1 MKCFAIAVFAAALL
15 SPALAQSPS
24 PYQDQ
29 KVREGV
35 VARMADQCI
44 QSSKAKYGLPGDQFQ
59 QGCLCFARTM
69 VDSINSE
76 EYDALLLGKVPES
89 LDRKKPRPSPIVHS
103 RRGEFASGTDKAAV
117 LNFMQKQ

>member
-44 QSSKAKYGLPGDQFQ
+44 PKFKGQVRST
-59 QGCLCFARTM
+59 R
-69 VDSINSE
+69 
-76 EYDALLLGKVPES
+76 
-89 LDRKKPRPSPIVHS
+89 
-103 RRGEFASGTDKAAV
+103 
-117 LNFMQKQ
+117 

>member
-1 MKCFAIAVFAAALL
+1 MKCFAITVFAAGLL

-59 QGCLCFARTM
+59 QGCLCFAHTL

-89 LDRKKPRPSPIVHS
+89 LDRKRAQALANCSQQA
-103 RRGEFASGTDKAAV
+103 R
-117 LNFMQKQ
+117 